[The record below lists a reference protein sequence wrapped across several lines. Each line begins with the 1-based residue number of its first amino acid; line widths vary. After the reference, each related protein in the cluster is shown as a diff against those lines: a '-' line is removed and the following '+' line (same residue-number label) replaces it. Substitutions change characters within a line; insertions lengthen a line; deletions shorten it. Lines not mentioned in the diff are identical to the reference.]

1 VLPYK
6 LVNPKQQRKGKQM
19 SEALMRNMLTCLE
32 AIQAQLESIEA
43 QDQRNS
49 KALMATM
56 ILVTYEQPPN
66 QETVDQVTEVVDM
79 IYANFN
85 QSEE

>member
-1 VLPYK
+1 
-6 LVNPKQQRKGKQM
+6 M
-19 SEALMRNMLTCLE
+19 SDVLMRNMLTCLE
-32 AIQAQLESIEA
+32 AIHEKLESIE
-43 QDQRNS
+43 QQEQRNS

-66 QETVDQVTEVVDM
+66 QETVNQVTEVVDM

-85 QSEE
+85 QSEEI